1 MFSFVHEQKD
11 HSENDL
17 RRLRERWWQGCVSG
31 GQRRPIGATRQTD
44 RDRFVG
50 VRLRAAILSGRLH
63 ACDSSP
69 KLDYWENWSV
79 SVSCLSYARARN
91 VIEPA
96 TNSEIFPANISPRY
110 FALVIFF
117 VCEESCSGFTR
128 KNPRDR
134 GWFFAM
140 AGLDTLKYYI
150 IFLHRNYI
158 KIYSTLF
165 IRSIVKHES

>member
-1 MFSFVHEQKD
+1 MI
-11 HSENDL
+11 
-17 RRLRERWWQGCVSG
+17 SG
-31 GQRRPIGATRQTD
+31 GQRRSIGATWQTD
-44 RDRFVG
+44 RNCFVG
-50 VRLRAAILSGRLH
+50 IRLRAAILSRRLH

-79 SVSCLSYARARN
+79 SVLCLSYARARN

-110 FALVIFF
+110 FTLVIFF
-117 VCEESCSGFTR
+117 VCEESCSGFT

-140 AGLDTLKYYI
+140 AGCDLDTLKYYI
-150 IFLHRNYI
+150 IFLYHVIISPRITNC
-158 KIYSTLF
+158 STVNDRF
-165 IRSIVKHES
+165 HESII

>member
-1 MFSFVHEQKD
+1 MFSIVHEQKD
-11 HSENDL
+11 HTENDL
-17 RRLRERWWQGCVSG
+17 RRLRECRWQGCVSG

-44 RDRFVG
+44 RNCFVG
-50 VRLRAAILSGRLH
+50 VRLRAAILSRRLH

-79 SVSCLSYARARN
+79 SVLCLSYARARN

-110 FALVIFF
+110 FTLVIFF
-117 VCEESCSGFTR
+117 VCEESCSGFT

-140 AGLDTLKYYI
+140 VGCDLDTLKYYI

-158 KIYSTLF
+158 TNYSTF
-165 IRSIVKHES
+165 HSVNCQAS